1 MNINNMPQRIAQQIH
16 KEILDK
22 DNFLL
27 VAHQNPDGDAASS
40 VSSFSQMLDQL
51 GKKYTCFCKTDVSS
65 QFEYLKNVDLF
76 TSNPQ
81 IWQQNYGAIIVF
93 DSGDLPYAG
102 IDEFIKNVPNATLIN
117 IDHHAS
123 NIHFGKLNLV
133 RETLSSTVEVL
144 FNYFLVNKIKI
155 NADMATSLLTGL
167 ITDTDNFSNAA
178 TSKESLSMA
187 SYLVN
192 KGAKFKKIHDYI
204 VLDKNVAI
212 LQLWGIVLNRLEVN
226 EKTNIVYTYIKQDD
240 LLKCGVTEEEIG
252 GLSNMMNHLKEGRAI
267 FVFKEKNDGNIKAS
281 TRTTRETIDLSKIAQ
296 LFGGGGHKKAAG
308 FEVTGPMTTAIEYV
322 WETIEKSNLIV

>member
-1 MNINNMPQRIAQQIH
+1 MPHRIAKQIH
-16 KEILDK
+16 NEILEK

-27 VAHQNPDGDAASS
+27 VAHQNPDGDAASA
-40 VSSFSQMLDQL
+40 VSAFSQMLEQM
-51 GKKYTCFCKTDVSS
+51 GKKYTCFCKTSVSD
-65 QFEYLKNVDLF
+65 QFEYLKNIHLF
-76 TSNPQ
+76 TSNPEVWKQ
-81 IWQQNYGAIIVF
+81 KLDAVIVF

-102 IDEFIKNVPNATLIN
+102 IDTFIENAKDTMIIN

-123 NIHFGKLNLV
+123 NIHFGHHNLV
-133 RETLSSTVEVL
+133 RDTLSSTVEVL
-144 FNYFLVNKIKI
+144 YNYFLVNKIKI

-167 ITDTDNFSNAA
+167 ITDTDNFSNGA
-178 TSKESLSMA
+178 TSKEALSMA

-204 VLDKNVAI
+204 VLDKNIAI
-212 LQLWGIVLNRLEVN
+212 LQLWGIVLNRLEVH

-252 GLSNMMNHLKEGRAI
+252 GLSNMMNHLKEGNAI
-267 FVFKEKNDGNIKAS
+267 FVFKEKTDGNIKAS
-281 TRTTRETIDLSKIAQ
+281 TRTTREDTDLSKVAQ

-308 FEVTGPMTTAIEYV
+308 FEVPGPIDKAIEHV
-322 WETIEKSNLIV
+322 WETIEKSELIG